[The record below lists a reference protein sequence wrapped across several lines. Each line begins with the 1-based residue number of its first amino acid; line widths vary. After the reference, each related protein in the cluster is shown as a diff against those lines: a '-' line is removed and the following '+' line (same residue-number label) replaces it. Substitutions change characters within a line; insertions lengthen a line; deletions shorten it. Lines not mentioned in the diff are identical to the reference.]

1 MNNRTI
7 VKVRALPAGYW
18 QVIYRER
25 GRIYASS
32 FSRAEC
38 PNAESAARATMAGIR
53 PGVFFSA

>member
-1 MNNRTI
+1 MSNRTI

-25 GRIYASS
+25 GKLYASS

-38 PNAESAARATMAGIR
+38 PNAMSAARATMAGVR
-53 PGVFFSA
+53 PGVFFHA